1 MAIQNRSEPPV
12 TRIANPNCLSCPPG
26 TRLSHRRPT
35 TLTNHLSPWNSPSG
49 TAHVFNH
56 GSPGRHGTPTK
67 NPHVEVMPWS
77 SRIALATHPLSK
89 VSVPLEPFWNPPKCL
104 SPGNTVPLEH
114 P

>member
-12 TRIANPNCLSCPPG
+12 TRIANPN
-26 TRLSHRRPT
+26 
-35 TLTNHLSPWNSPSG
+35 HLSPWNSPSG
-49 TAHVFNH
+49 TARVFNH